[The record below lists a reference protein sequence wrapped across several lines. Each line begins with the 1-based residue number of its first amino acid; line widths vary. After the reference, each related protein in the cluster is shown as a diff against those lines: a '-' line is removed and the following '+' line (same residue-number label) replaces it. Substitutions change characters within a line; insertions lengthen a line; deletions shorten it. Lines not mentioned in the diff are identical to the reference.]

1 MTILKDAPADFILVA
16 IDVSRQ
22 RNDVLI
28 GVPGISRHHRLVVL
42 KYPS

>member
-1 MTILKDAPADFILVA
+1 MTNLKHTPADSILVA

-28 GVPGISRHHRLVVL
+28 ERPGISATTGL
-42 KYPS
+42 SF

>member
-1 MTILKDAPADFILVA
+1 MTYLKHTPAECILVA

-28 GVPGISRHHRLVVL
+28 ETVEISRHDRLVV
-42 KYPS
+42 

>member
-1 MTILKDAPADFILVA
+1 MTNLKHTPAESILVA

-28 GVPGISRHHRLVVL
+28 ETADKSPPPTPRFE
-42 KYPS
+42 YPS